1 MPATAR
7 SGEIIAIKT
16 KIRHAMET
24 GWRKDGEGKAV
35 AQDRINRFVC
45 SFEGREVFAA
55 DFNSGVSSDPY
66 LVFHDRV
73 GGAGTYNFRWEADGG
88 RVFTASKAIAIV
100 ADA

>member
-35 AQDRINRFVC
+35 A
-45 SFEGREVFAA
+45 
-55 DFNSGVSSDPY
+55 
-66 LVFHDRV
+66 
-73 GGAGTYNFRWEADGG
+73 RWRGEA
-88 RVFTASKAIAIV
+88 VH
-100 ADA
+100 